1 MQIVELENFRNDIEG
16 VLAKAQ
22 IGEVLICDHGTAL
35 AVVSKPKPPP
45 DWAAYWAQREARL
58 AEIVATPGW
67 DSTIAVSEDRVRA

>member
-1 MQIVELENFRNDIEG
+1 MQIIELEDLRNDIEG

-22 IGEVLICDHGTAL
+22 MGEVLICDHGTAL

-58 AEIVATPGW
+58 AGIVAAPGW
-67 DSTIAVSEDRVRA
+67 DSTIAVSDDRDRA